1 MFEYSKENRILKNR
15 EYQTMYADSSKWV
28 STSFVVLGRITE
40 NLVPRL
46 GVVVSKKI
54 GGAVTRN
61 RIKRLCRE
69 AFRNNKGLYPS
80 LDVVLI
86 ARRGVANTTGEMI
99 SLDVKQCLSRIY
111 KKLLL
116 KSPSREGSYE
126 R

>member
-1 MFEYSKENRILKNR
+1 MFEYSKENRILKNI

-28 STSFVVLGRITE
+28 
-40 NLVPRL
+40 
-46 GVVVSKKI
+46 
-54 GGAVTRN
+54 

-69 AFRNNKGLYPS
+69 VFRNNKSLYPS

-86 ARRGVANTTGEMI
+86 ARRGVADTTGEMI